1 MLGVLFSSPIAF
13 LILIVSLV
21 ISVTIHEF
29 CHAFA
34 ADKLGDPTP
43 RSQGRVSLNPARHL
57 DPMGSLFLL
66 IFGFG
71 WGKPVV
77 FDPYNLRSPRRD
89 AALIA
94 VAGPLSNVALAFL
107 LAVFQ
112 PVLPVPFDILFFLI
126 RINLILAAFNLLPIH
141 PLDGGKVLAGFLPK
155 DLAYEF
161 DQTLSRY
168 GFLILLLLIFPWAG
182 GASPISYLL
191 GPVLSAMQ
199 AAIFSGA
206 AVVHSLF

>member
-13 LILIVSLV
+13 IVLVVSLI
-21 ISVTIHEF
+21 ISVTVHEF
-29 CHAFA
+29 CHAFM

-43 RSQGRVSLNPARHL
+43 RSQGRVSLNPANHL
-57 DPMGSLFLL
+57 DPVGSLFLL

-94 VAGPLSNVALAFL
+94 IAGPASNIILAFL
-107 LAVFQ
+107 LAIVVPF
-112 PVLPVPFDILFFLI
+112 LPVPAEITFFLI
-126 RINLILAAFNLLPIH
+126 RINIILAAFNLIPVH
-141 PLDGGKVLAGFLPK
+141 PLDGGKVLSAFLPRE
-155 DLAYEF
+155 LAFEY
-161 DQTLSRY
+161 DQVLARY

-182 GASPISYLL
+182 GEAPISYLL
-191 GPVLSAMQ
+191 GPLVSFLEMIVFSATTL
-199 AAIFSGA
+199 
-206 AVVHSLF
+206 VR